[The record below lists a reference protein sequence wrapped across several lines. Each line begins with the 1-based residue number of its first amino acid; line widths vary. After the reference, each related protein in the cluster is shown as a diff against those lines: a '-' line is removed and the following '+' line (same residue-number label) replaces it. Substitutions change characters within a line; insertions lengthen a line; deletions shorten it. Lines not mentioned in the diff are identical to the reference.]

1 MFTDKKVPEERVIDN
16 ASLEVLNKAEKDGV
30 NTVFHRMDTQ
40 QNQCQFGKNGICCRI
55 CYMGPCRI
63 TSKSPKGVCGADA
76 DTIVAR
82 NFLREVVSG
91 TSAHSDH
98 GRHLV

>member
-30 NTVFHRMDTQ
+30 QTVFHRMDTQ

-63 TSKSPKGVCGADA
+63 TSKSPKGSVNSPVPKNC
-76 DTIVAR
+76 
-82 NFLREVVSG
+82 LCCHPS
-91 TSAHSDH
+91 TS
-98 GRHLV
+98 L